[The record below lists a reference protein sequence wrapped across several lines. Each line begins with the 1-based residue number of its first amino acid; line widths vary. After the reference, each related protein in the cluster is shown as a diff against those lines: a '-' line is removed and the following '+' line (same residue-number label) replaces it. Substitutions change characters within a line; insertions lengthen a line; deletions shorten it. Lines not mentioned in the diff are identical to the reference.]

1 MTRTKTP
8 LGGGLLTQ
16 QPQTGWRHSRH
27 PGTGPSRAY
36 PALDVS
42 RGRRDLDLWPLAR
55 PWSPNCG
62 AASASLKR
70 PPLPACALSV
80 WRTVPLRFRAPAGP
94 QAEQAGAQRPKG
106 E

>member
-42 RGRRDLDLWPLAR
+42 RGRRDLNLWPLPAVVAELQDR
-55 PWSPNCG
+55 LSNAE
-62 AASASLKR
+62 AA
-70 PPLPACALSV
+70 PLPACALSV

-94 QAEQAGAQRPKG
+94 QAEQAGAQRPK
-106 E
+106 EE